1 MASANSGLQITNL
14 DFGSIKSSLKSF
26 LQQQDTLKDYDFD
39 GSSLSIL
46 LDLLSYNTQYNAYYL
61 NMVANEMFLDSSVQR
76 GSVVSHAKLLN
87 YIPRSAVAPMAT
99 VNVTVYGVTTSTLTM
114 PKFATFVSEAVGDTN
129 YNFVT
134 KDSTTVNVT
143 ANTALFEG
151 LEIYQGIP
159 SSFSYTY
166 NATTNP
172 KAIFTITDGNVDTG
186 TLTVTVQESST
197 NLVSQTYL
205 QASDYLSLLPSSQV
219 YFLQEGMDG
228 LYQIYF
234 GDGILG
240 KALNNNNVVN
250 ISYLSTDG
258 TAAFGANSFTIT
270 QSVEG
275 FSNTVT
281 QVITSASQGAD
292 QETIDSIKFSAPK
305 AFAAQGRAVTKD
317 DYIYLIQNN
326 TSNFPVDSVSVW
338 GGEENDPPVYG
349 QIFCAIKPSGG
360 FTLTPTQ
367 KERIIADVIK
377 PISVLTVVPTIVDP
391 DYNFVKI
398 NTTVLY
404 DPKKTTLNGGQIQQA
419 VTNSI
424 KTFSASTLNTF
435 NSTFKLPELITT
447 IQATNPAIITNES
460 SIRLQKK
467 FYPILNTKRTY
478 QFDFGVELQRNYF
491 NAGMSSSPDF
501 STTDTT
507 ATNNIRTGVFFEEVP
522 SVVGGVASINVVNQ
536 GYSYT
541 KTPTVT
547 ISGDGTGATAYAVL
561 VGGRVNSIVVTNP
574 GINYTQAIV
583 TITNADGD
591 TTGALAFASAV
602 LEGSTGTLRTYYF
615 ANNVK
620 NILNTNAGT
629 INYQTGR
636 VILTDFAPIA
646 VNNDLGQF
654 TVSVVPA
661 STIVSSTYNRII
673 ALDEFDPEAITVTVN
688 ASAQ

>member
-419 VTNSI
+419 VINSI

>member
-14 DFGSIKSSLKSF
+14 DFTSIKDSLKSF
-26 LQQQDTLKDYDFD
+26 LKQQDTIKDYNFE
-39 GSSLSIL
+39 GSALSVL
-46 LDLLSYNTQYNAYYL
+46 LDVLAYNTQYNAYYL
-61 NMVANEMFLDSSVQR
+61 NMVANEMFLDSAVQR

-87 YIPRSAVAPMAT
+87 YLPHSAVCPTAS
-99 VNVTVYGVTTSTLTM
+99 VNVSVYQVSTSTLTL
-114 PKFATFVSEAVGDTN
+114 PKYTSFISEAIDGVNYTFVTGDSE
-129 YNFVT
+129 
-134 KDSTTVNVT
+134 TVNVT
-143 ANTALFEG
+143 ANTANFTDIKL
-151 LEIYQGIP
+151 YQGVP
-159 SSFSYTY
+159 SSFNFTF
-166 NATTNP
+166 NATNNP
-172 KAIFTITDGNVDTG
+172 KQIFTIPDSNIDLS
-186 TLTVTVQESST
+186 TLLVSVQESSS
-197 NLVSQTYL
+197 NSVIETYN
-205 QASDYLSLLPSSQV
+205 QATDFLSLNPNSKV
-219 YFLQEGMDG
+219 YFVQESMDG

-240 KALNNNNVVN
+240 KSLINNNVVN
-250 ISYLSTDG
+250 ISYITTNG
-258 TAAFGANSFTIT
+258 TSAFGANSFIIT
-270 QSVEG
+270 QSVGG
-275 FSNTVT
+275 FSNVVT
-281 QVITSASQGAD
+281 QVITSATQGAD
-292 QETIDSIKFSAPK
+292 KETIDSIKFSAPK

-326 TSNFPVDSVSVW
+326 TKNFPVDSVSVW

-367 KERIIADVIK
+367 KERIIVDVIK

-404 DPKKTTLNGGQIQQA
+404 DPKKTTSSGGQIQQSVINA
-419 VTNSI
+419 I
-424 KTFSASTLNTF
+424 KSFSSSTLNTF

-447 IQATNPAIITNES
+447 IQATNQAIITNES
-460 SIRLQKK
+460 TIRLQKK
-467 FYPILNTKRTY
+467 FYPILNTKKTY
-478 QFDFGVELQRNYF
+478 QFDFGIELERNYF

-507 ATNNIRTGVFFEEVP
+507 APNNVRTGVFFEEVP
-522 SVVGGVASINVVNQ
+522 SVVGGVSTINVVNQ

-547 ISGDGTGATAYAVL
+547 ISGDGSGATAYAVL
-561 VGGRVNSIVVTNP
+561 VGGRVNNIVVTNP

-591 TTGALAFASAV
+591 TTGALAFATAT
-602 LEGSTGTLRTYYF
+602 LEGSTGILRTYYF
-615 ANNVK
+615 ANNTK

-636 VILTDFAPIA
+636 VILNDFAPIA
-646 VNNDLGQF
+646 INNDLGQF
-654 TVSVVPA
+654 TISVVPA

-688 ASAQ
+688 ASTQ

>member
-14 DFGSIKSSLKSF
+14 DFGSIKGSLKSF
-26 LQQQDTLKDYDFD
+26 LQQQDTLKDYNFD

-46 LDLLSYNTQYNAYYL
+46 LDLLAYNTQYNAYYL
-61 NMVANEMFLDSSVQR
+61 NMVANEMFLDSAVQR

-99 VNVTVYGVTTSTLTM
+99 VNVTVYGVNTSTLTM
-114 PKFATFVSEAVGDTN
+114 PKFATFVSETVGDTN

-143 ANTALFEG
+143 ANTAFFGG

-166 NATTNP
+166 NSTTNP
-172 KAIFTITDGNVDTG
+172 KAIFTITDKNIDTG
-186 TLTVTVQESST
+186 TLTVSVQESST

-205 QASDYLSLLPSSQV
+205 QASDYLNLQPDSLV

-228 LYQIYF
+228 YYQIYF

-240 KALNNNNVVN
+240 KPLVNNNVVN
-250 ISYLSTDG
+250 VSYLTTDG
-258 TAAFGANSFTIT
+258 TASFGANSFTIT
-270 QSVEG
+270 QSIGG
-275 FSNTVT
+275 FSNVVT
-281 QVITSASQGAD
+281 QVVTSASQGAD
-292 QETIDSIKFSAPK
+292 KESIDSIKFSAPK
-305 AFAAQGRAVTKD
+305 AFAAQGRAVTKE

-360 FTLTPTQ
+360 LTLTTTQ
-367 KERIIADVIK
+367 KERIITEVIR
-377 PISVLTVVPTIVDP
+377 PISVMTVVPTIVDP
-391 DYNFVKI
+391 DYDFVKI

-404 DPKKTTLNGGQIQQA
+404 DPKKTTLSGGQVQQSVISA
-419 VTNSI
+419 I
-424 KTFSASTLNTF
+424 KSFASSTLNTF

-447 IQATNPAIITNES
+447 IQAINPAIITNES

-467 FYPILNTKRTY
+467 FYPVLNSKKTY
-478 QFDFGVELQRNYF
+478 QFDFGVPLERNYF
-491 NAGMSSSPDF
+491 NAGLASSPDF
-501 STTDTT
+501 STVDTSSPSNT
-507 ATNNIRTGVFFEEVP
+507 RSGVFFEEVP
-522 SVVGGVASINVVNQ
+522 TVVGGISTINVINQ

-541 KTPTVT
+541 RTPKVT
-547 ISGDGTGATAYAVL
+547 ITGDGTGAAAYAVL
-561 VGGRVNSIVVTNP
+561 VAGRVNSIVVTNP
-574 GINYTQAIV
+574 GINYTQAVV
-583 TITNADGD
+583 TITNAEDD

-602 LEGSTGTLRTYYF
+602 LEGSVGTLRTYYYS
-615 ANNVK
+615 NNTK
-620 NILNTNAGT
+620 TILNTDAGT

-636 VILTDFAPIA
+636 VILTDFAPIT

-654 TVSVVPA
+654 TISVVPS
-661 STIVSSTYNRII
+661 STIVSSTFNRII
-673 ALDEFDPEAITVTVN
+673 ALDEFDPEAITVTVT
-688 ASAQ
+688 ASTQ